1 MPPKKGKA
9 KGGGGAEAAEVAPAP
24 MTAAEALGS
33 AISTDGISAVGV
45 LASHPLS
52 RDVKIEQFGLIFHGT
67 PLLNEATLE
76 LNYGRRYGLLGS
88 NGCGKTTLLR
98 TIASREIPIPPQIDM
113 YYLHGEV
120 PPSDMTPMQIV
131 SQADEQRARLEKDIE
146 ARRCRWWIVKF
157 FDLCLQELLD
167 KSDAEDMDAN
177 AAALEDM

>member
-9 KGGGGAEAAEVAPAP
+9 KGGGEAADAAPAP
-24 MTAAEALGS
+24 MSAAQALGS
-33 AISTDGISAVGV
+33 AVNADGISAVGV

-113 YYLHGEV
+113 CVLLFHHCIFVTFGQV
-120 PPSDMTPMQIV
+120 LPS
-131 SQADEQRARLEKDIE
+131 R
-146 ARRCRWWIVKF
+146 
-157 FDLCLQELLD
+157 
-167 KSDAEDMDAN
+167 
-177 AAALEDM
+177 

>member
-146 ARRCRWWIVKF
+146 ARRCRW
-157 FDLCLQELLD
+157 
-167 KSDAEDMDAN
+167 
-177 AAALEDM
+177 